1 MSVEEDSKGRR
12 RWKPPADIPEQSP
25 SGRSTQKKEKVRKKT
40 LSKSSREWV
49 DRQLRDPYV
58 RRAQEAGYR
67 ARAAYKLLEIDEK
80 FRMLKRG
87 ARIVDLGCAPG
98 GWLQVVID
106 KGAERVV
113 GVDLLPVDPV
123 GEAVIFEGDIHEP
136 GMTKKLLDAL
146 GDQPT
151 LVLSDMAANTVGHKS
166 TDHVRTVGLAEMAA
180 QFAVDN
186 LVKGGSF
193 VAKVFQGG
201 AQGAL
206 LDLLKNNFEDVRHWK
221 PPASRP
227 ESPETFVIARRFK
240 GQGNR

>member
-12 RWKPPADIPEQSP
+12 RWKPPAEGLPDQG
-25 SGRSTQKKEKVRKKT
+25 GRSMQKKEKVKKKT
-40 LSKSSREWV
+40 LSKSSRDWV

-80 FRMLKRG
+80 FKVLKRG
-87 ARIVDLGCAPG
+87 ARVIDLGSAPG
-98 GWLQVVID
+98 GWLQVVTE
-106 KGAERVV
+106 KGAAAVA

-123 GEAVIFEGDIHEP
+123 GEAVIFLGDIHEP
-136 GMTKKLLDAL
+136 GMTDRLLAAI
-146 GDQPT
+146 GEKPT
-151 LVLSDMAANTVGHKS
+151 LVLSDMAANTVGHKQ

-186 LVKGGSF
+186 LVKGGTF

-201 AQGAL
+201 AQGEL
-206 LDLLKNNFEDVRHWK
+206 LELLRSNFTDVRHWK
-221 PPASRP
+221 PPSSRT
-227 ESPETFVIARRFK
+227 ESPETFVIARGFK
-240 GQGNR
+240 G